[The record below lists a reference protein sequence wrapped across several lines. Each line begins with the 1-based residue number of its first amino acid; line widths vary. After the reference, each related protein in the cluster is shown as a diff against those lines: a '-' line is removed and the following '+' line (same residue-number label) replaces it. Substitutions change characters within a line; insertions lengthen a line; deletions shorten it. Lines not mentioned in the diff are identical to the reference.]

1 MVGSPSELSTFFHND
16 INTLSRPVASNGAG
30 RDNHSI
36 RVRCCQ
42 LLARAKGS
50 ACFSFS
56 TRLRWLGWENIGG
69 SRGGARGVIFL
80 DQSKARRVEKIIWRP
95 PPASYH
101 RVCMTAPPPPPPYL
115 KVQIRHWRMTLF
127 HGTIFLHAYGVWM
140 KFLCCW
146 KTGSR
151 NSLLLNLRYSPLM
164 YLESFHS
171 RHLRWF
177 DGTFLK
183 KKGKKVF
190 IVVCVSNF
198 KSHLVYFRSVP
209 PRYPGYTDT
218 SDRKNLKPDFL

>member
-1 MVGSPSELSTFFHND
+1 
-16 INTLSRPVASNGAG
+16 
-30 RDNHSI
+30 
-36 RVRCCQ
+36 
-42 LLARAKGS
+42 
-50 ACFSFS
+50 
-56 TRLRWLGWENIGG
+56 
-69 SRGGARGVIFL
+69 
-80 DQSKARRVEKIIWRP
+80 
-95 PPASYH
+95 
-101 RVCMTAPPPPPPYL
+101 
-115 KVQIRHWRMTLF
+115 MTLF

-151 NSLLLNLRYSPLM
+151 NSLLLNLRYCPLM

-198 KSHLVYFRSVP
+198 KSHLVHFRSVP

-218 SDRKNLKPDFL
+218 SQVTVNIWNPISCRLAFHPRVSLCAHWRNEKLWLCTPSTTVTEKRNLTATLPSFRPMANLK